1 MSHELDCRGLA
12 CPGPVT
18 QIKDLLA
25 AERPARL
32 VVTVDNQ
39 AARENVSRFLH
50 YHHYQVEVE
59 EQGDLFRITGTAGAA
74 EGEAAC
80 ELMPEAELRPD
91 SGPRKIMV
99 LVASDRLGHGDD
111 DLGAELLLSFL
122 KTLKEM
128 GPDLWRLVLV
138 NAGVTLTVKGAAAL
152 PALQELA
159 AEGVHIMV
167 CGTCLSH
174 FQLLEKKEVGETT
187 NMLDIVTAMQLAD
200 SVINV

>member
-1 MSHELDCRGLA
+1 MSRELDCRGLA

-18 QIKDLLA
+18 QVKDLLA
-25 AERPARL
+25 AEHPASL
-32 VVTVDNQ
+32 VVVVDNL
-39 AARENVSRFLH
+39 AARENVSRFLR

-59 EQGDLFRITGTAGAA
+59 QQGDLFRISGTVGA

-80 ELMPEAELRPD
+80 EPMPEAELRPG

-111 DLGAELLLSFL
+111 DLGAGLLLSLL

-138 NAGVTLTVKGAAAL
+138 NAGVTLTVEGAAAL
-152 PALQELA
+152 PALKELA

-167 CGTCLSH
+167 CGTCLNH
-174 FQLLEKKEVGETT
+174 FQLLEKKEVGEIT

-200 SVINV
+200 SVINI